1 MVFTTSILY
10 VNSIFCGLKYVK
22 LRLLIIVLLVFFFFF
37 QRNKILMER
46 TIVLCHSIRTDTGI
60 KINIIVKI
68 HTTTSIHMEIKEV
81 ILCIHISLRTMK
93 NVLRII

>member
-1 MVFTTSILY
+1 MVFISYILY
-10 VNSIFCGLKYVK
+10 VNSIFCRLKYLK
-22 LRLLIIVLLVFFFFF
+22 LRLLLIVLFFPP

-60 KINIIVKI
+60 RINIIVKI
-68 HTTTSIHMEIKEV
+68 HTATSIHMEIKEV

-93 NVLRII
+93 DVLHII